1 MDVRSRLVATGVEL
15 LERDGLESLSLRTI
29 ARAAEVSHGAPR
41 HHFPTYASLLAAIAR
56 EGLTDLDAVLSPTLA
71 HPDPFVAIRKA
82 ARVYLAFAMG
92 RPEMFALITRH
103 DLLEGAGGH
112 LREITGPWFRTVH
125 TRLAEVRGPIAPEDT
140 LALWAG
146 VQGLASLGSR
156 HATAAVGDLDV
167 SDALARHLARHLSR

>member
-41 HHFPTYASLLAAIAR
+41 HHFPTYAALLAAIAR
-56 EGLTDLDAVLSPTLA
+56 EGLTDLDAVLSPALA
-71 HPDPFVAIRKA
+71 HPDPVVAIREA
-82 ARVYLAFAMG
+82 AQVYLDFAMG

-112 LREITGPWFRTVH
+112 LREITGAWFRTVH
-125 TRLAEVRGPIAPEDT
+125 TRLTEVRSVVTAEDT

-156 HATAAVGDLDV
+156 RATEPVADVDLSATLTRLLD
-167 SDALARHLARHLSR
+167 LHLRP

>member
-1 MDVRSRLVATGVEL
+1 MDVRSRLVTTGVEL
-15 LERDGLESLSLRTI
+15 LERDGLESLTLRTI
-29 ARAAEVSHGAPR
+29 ARAANVSHGAPR
-41 HHFPTYASLLAAIAR
+41 HHFPTYAALLAAIAR

-71 HPDPFVAIRKA
+71 HPDPVLAIRKA
-82 ARVYLAFAMG
+82 ARVYLEFAMG

-112 LREITGPWFRTVH
+112 LREITGAWFRTVH
-125 TRLAEVRGPIAPEDT
+125 TRLTEVRNMATVEDT

-156 HATAAVGDLDV
+156 RATEALGDLDI
-167 SDALARHLARHLSR
+167 DRALSIHVARHLAR